1 MGLGLISCSP
11 YQRHSLCEK
20 LLVLSSDY
28 SRGGNNELSVCKNIE
43 YRNIRIIFGPVRYF
57 ASKRRVEI
65 LVPFH
70 LYVSALSYPSEGL
83 G

>member
-1 MGLGLISCSP
+1 M
-11 YQRHSLCEK
+11 CEK

-57 ASKRRVEI
+57 ASKLRAEI
-65 LVPFH
+65 LVHFR
-70 LYVSALSYPSEGL
+70 LYVSALSYPYEGL